1 MTQTMISERPVWLFL
16 FFNLFLLTH
25 SNVKAQDP
33 EIYFKRLRTEDGLSH
48 NKINC
53 MLQDNKG
60 FMWIGTEDG
69 LDRYDGRFFTV
80 FRNNTNDTSNISGNI
95 ITDLHE
101 DRRGI
106 LWIATQDGGI
116 TRYDHRLPQQK
127 QFRQFKYEPGRP
139 RGIPENNIRKIAE
152 DPYGNLWLASSRN
165 YVIRLNTRTG
175 VFDVPVRTGSKSI
188 LSLQIDND
196 TLWVARESQG
206 LMKIDTRTLGYREM
220 AAPAITSLYKDE
232 HNNMWCGTDDQQLYC
247 YYGANRNVL
256 PYNLSPADKINAFTE
271 AGNKLWIAEE
281 HSGVTLFD
289 KWSGNFTNYRN
300 DPFKDGSVA
309 DDHTNTVYADRSGT
323 IWIGT
328 DNGLS
333 IYNPLFYPFK
343 KYYLEHPGKDL
354 KIYDFYKDEAGLWIG
369 TSDGI
374 YLKKPGQKGYEH
386 RQLTYNGNALAV
398 SKFYKDVD
406 GTFYIG
412 TDYSLFA
419 YDMAHDQL
427 TLLPNTDKDPVMKK
441 LISSRIVSIVR
452 DTVKGH
458 PVLVTSPYGHNLMY
472 YDLVDQQWAAHDV
485 KDHVLPKFYKDK
497 GGLWIGTSSFGL
509 ARWQPGRQLPIMYYL
524 NEPGNKWS
532 ISNNYVYD
540 IEGDGHRLW
549 ISTYGGGL
557 NSYDETTGRFSHV
570 PYSSNLTEGMRLD
583 NKGNLWMICNGHIHK
598 YEPAVSVY
606 SCYDL
611 PSLQRIKGLSGY
623 IYKDADGNM
632 YAAGDDYY
640 IMFNPEVIRKVDY
653 APQVYLTD
661 FRIFEDPHAEMLSNK
676 TIHLDYTQN
685 YFSFSFS
692 APDYS
697 GDNIQYAYKL
707 EGFDKD
713 WMDGGRY
720 NTARYSNLPGGIYH
734 FKVQAR
740 NWKGN
745 FSGPYKTIEIVITP
759 PFWYQWWFYLFL
771 LLLCILIA
779 YGVGAYRMSETRKH
793 ARIRNGIARDL
804 HDQIGSTLSSIAVY
818 AEVAR
823 IYHKEQQDGEHLTKI
838 LGSITDSANEMTN
851 EMGDIVWALNPK
863 NDHYSSIVKRVE
875 TFARPLCAARGIN
888 FMFTC
893 DPDLMTTN
901 LGMKERKDL
910 FLIIKEAV
918 NNAIKYAGCKH
929 LHIRMRKFGQQIMVE
944 VMDDGAGFDAALLER
959 QETGNGLHNM
969 KQRAQE
975 LNGKVKFD
983 SEPGKGSNIVLT
995 FNYSSK

>member
-1 MTQTMISERPVWLFL
+1 
-16 FFNLFLLTH
+16 
-25 SNVKAQDP
+25 
-33 EIYFKRLRTEDGLSH
+33 
-48 NKINC
+48 
-53 MLQDNKG
+53 MLQDNRG

-69 LDRYDGRFFTV
+69 LDRYDGRFFIV
-80 FRNNTNDTSNISGNI
+80 FRNNTNDTSHISGNI

-101 DRRGI
+101 DKHGI

-116 TRYDHRLPQQK
+116 TRYDCHLPQQK
-127 QFRQFKYEPGRP
+127 QFRQFKYEPERP

-152 DPYGNLWLASSRN
+152 DAFGNLWLASSRN

-175 VFDVPVRTGSKSI
+175 VFDIPVQVGTKSI
-188 LSLQIDND
+188 LDLSINGD
-196 TLWVARESQG
+196 TLWVAREGQG
-206 LMKIDTRTLGYREM
+206 MMKIDTRTLGYKELTQ
-220 AAPAITSLYKDE
+220 PAINTLFKDE
-232 HNNMWCGTDDQQLYC
+232 HNNMWCASHDKALYC
-247 YYGANRNVL
+247 YYGVNKNVV
-256 PYNLSPADKINAFTE
+256 PYNLSPVDRIKSFTE
-271 AGNKLWIAEE
+271 AGNKLWMADEQA
-281 HSGVTLFD
+281 GVTMFD
-289 KWSGNFTNYRN
+289 KWSGSFVNYRN
-300 DPFKDGSVA
+300 DPYRDGSLA
-309 DDHTNTVYADRSGT
+309 DDHTNAVYADRSGT

-343 KYYLEHPGKDL
+343 KYYLGKDVN
-354 KIYDFYKDEAGLWIG
+354 IYDFYKDEAGLWIG

-374 YLKKPGQKGYEH
+374 FLKRPGQKNYEH
-386 RQLTYNGNALAV
+386 RRLVYNGHTLAV
-398 SKFYKDVD
+398 SKFYRDVD
-406 GTFYIG
+406 STFYIG
-412 TDYSLFA
+412 TDYSLFK
-419 YDMAHDQL
+419 YDMVRDQL
-427 TLLPNTDKDPVMKK
+427 TPLPNTDTK
-441 LISSRIVSIVR
+441 LNGARIVSVVR
-452 DTVKGH
+452 DTINGH
-458 PVLVTSPYGHNLMY
+458 PALVTSVYGHNLSY
-472 YDLVDQQWAAHDV
+472 YDLVDQSWTAYDI
-485 KDHVLPKFYKDK
+485 KDHILPKFYKDSR
-497 GGLWIGTSSFGL
+497 GLWIGTSSFGL
-509 ARWQPGRQLPIMYYL
+509 ARWQPEGKGKVMYYL

-557 NSYDETTGRFSHV
+557 NSYDEVTGKFSHV

-583 NKGNLWMICNGHIHK
+583 NKGSLWMICNGHIHK
-598 YEPAVSVY
+598 YEPNAAVY

-623 IYKDADGNM
+623 IYKDDEGNM
-632 YAAGDDYY
+632 YAAGDNYY
-640 IMFNPEVIRKVDY
+640 VMFNPEVIRKVDY

-661 FRIFEDPHAEMLSNK
+661 FKIFEASYAEMLLRR

-685 YFSFSFS
+685 YFSFAFS

-713 WMDGGRY
+713 WKDGGKF
-720 NTARYSNLPGGIYH
+720 NTATYSNLPGGTYH

-771 LLLCILIA
+771 MMLGILIA
-779 YGVGAYRMSETRKH
+779 YGVAAYRMSEDRKH

-875 TFARPLCAARGIN
+875 TYARPLCAARGIN
-888 FMFTC
+888 FTFNC
-893 DPDLMTTN
+893 DPELMTTN

-918 NNAIKYAGCKH
+918 NNAIKYADCKN
-929 LHIRMRKFGQQIMVE
+929 LHIRMRKFQSQIMVE
-944 VMDDGAGFDAALLER
+944 VMDDGNGFDAAVLEQ
-959 QETGNGLHNM
+959 QEKGNGLHNM
-969 KQRAQE
+969 KHRANE